1 MLSHHRTSNARR
13 ALRGVCVFLS
23 LVLTASA
30 FVSCASQTSKA
41 ASNGGANKSAAASQP
56 AWNYLS
62 AADQE
67 KVAAL
72 IPEPADESSPQV
84 RAFEAQLVAQMK
96 AVAGP
101 VLVAHAEADEN
112 DSLWQFATV
121 MGPDFSRQQC
131 PKIDGLFKRATAD
144 ANRIKNAVKDRSHR
158 LRPPSA
164 LEADANYAGAQSQ
177 PSRSEDW
184 SYPSGHATRAALRAS
199 LLAAIAPE
207 KEDAL
212 LKEAWF
218 MCLSRMVRGVHFPT
232 DITAGFILGAAIA
245 DVLLESEAFQ
255 RDLREAR
262 EEWRIARTVDAVSM
276 PMIDSQ
282 RKNR

>member
-1 MLSHHRTSNARR
+1 MFTHHRTADTRR
-13 ALRGVCVFLS
+13 ASRGVCVFLS
-23 LVLTASA
+23 LVLLIPAL
-30 FVSCASQTSKA
+30 VSCASHRSSA
-41 ASNGGANKSAAASQP
+41 AKVGDAKRSVAASQP

-62 AADQE
+62 EAEQDE
-67 KVAAL
+67 VAAL
-72 IPEPADESSPQV
+72 IPEPADESSPQA

-96 AVAGP
+96 ANAGP

-112 DSLWQFATV
+112 DSLWQFAQV
-121 MGPDFSRQQC
+121 MGPDFSRKRC
-131 PKIDGLFKRATAD
+131 PRIDELFKRATAD

-158 LRPPSA
+158 RRPPSA
-164 LEADANYAGAQSQ
+164 LESDATYAGAHSL

-184 SYPSGHATRAALRAS
+184 SYPSGHAMRAALRAR

-232 DITAGFILGAAIA
+232 DVTAGFILGAAIS
-245 DVLLESEAFQ
+245 DILLESEAFQ

-262 EEWRIARTVDAVSM
+262 EEWATMALPANAASGR
-276 PMIDSQ
+276 P
-282 RKNR
+282 